1 MEIKALITGPIDVNT
16 YILSGAEQN
25 LCIVIDPGAAAPVL
39 DYLNKNSL
47 ECTHI
52 LLTHG
57 HFDHLMGVAELK
69 RETGATVCI
78 HELEAGALEDDKLNL
93 GMFSGI
99 SCEHCTADKR
109 LRDGDV
115 LSAAGFSV
123 RVLHTPG
130 HSPGSVC
137 YIFENE
143 RTIFTGDLVFRLS
156 VGRTDLIGSD
166 EADLCHSIINRL
178 YMLRGDYR
186 LLPGHMRE
194 STLEFERQHNPYT
207 KNMMPL

>member
-1 MEIKALITGPIDVNT
+1 MDIKTLITGPIDVNT
-16 YILSGAEQN
+16 YILSGADENQ
-25 LCIVIDPGAAAPVL
+25 CIVIDPGAAEPVMN
-39 DYLNKNSL
+39 YLREKSL

-57 HFDHLMGVAELK
+57 HFDHLMGVAELQ
-69 RETGATVCI
+69 RETGACVCI
-78 HELEAGALEDDKLNL
+78 HEAEAGALEDDKLNL
-93 GMFSGI
+93 GVFSGI
-99 SCEHCTADKR
+99 SCEHCTADKK
-109 LRDGDV
+109 LRDSDI
-115 LSAAGFSV
+115 LSAAGFTV

-137 YIFENE
+137 YIFEDE
-143 RTIFTGDLVFRLS
+143 KTIFTGDLVFRLS
-156 VGRTDLIGSD
+156 VGRTDLMGSS
-166 EADLCHSIINRL
+166 ESDLCHSIINRL
-178 YMLRGDYR
+178 YMLPGDYR